1 MTPFYASR
9 DPTVNVSEVK
19 SSFHFYLPEEEPIL
33 HPTFK
38 QRAEKAVSTI
48 IQTHDSKASSC
59 YFCPQDCTD
68 CCSAGITF
76 ECCATG
82 TTKLPKGCRFPHF
95 SVELKAASTQ
105 GTKMLR
111 SFLFPTIPKLLTDFW
126 VLAEFGVTLAQF
138 ILSVVSIMID
148 SNRTYNI
155 IYLVLASLAL
165 LLAFIDAFIYFKDFA
180 TCSHYFH
187 HCCSRLSSLKYRS
200 RVDENQQHNLGIQG
214 FSNSSFLGLDVDVTV
229 DSEQIANDHNTSMT
243 SESPNYRC
251 CHLAD
256 KSKLKAIISESF
268 ELTRTI
274 LSELLIYPLLMF
286 DLLDVI
292 VGGSYQLTSTADRLN
307 LSLFVIGTVFLILSV
322 YVSRAFMVI
331 SMTIQLRRMPIDPSK
346 SKTKI
351 LGVVTEFC
359 IYVLFQISVH
369 VAVVMAVGAKLYQE
383 NPTPCE
389 NLQASCTQVS
399 PTLIYAMVCGGI
411 LPIYGMLVFFI
422 LNYFQLQEISV
433 GFWTNMVSLLHS
445 ENFSNLVFS
454 TKGIEETKMKAEGL
468 INSIQLLQVKSQL
481 TKIMSTPSWAK
492 ILYPLKFPFFTP
504 VLFLY
509 VAMLFSFIAALALTY
524 EQNVGISFT
533 LFDNNFSPA
542 FFILSIIILAANLHV
557 LVLVFIAMLGAI
569 VITLTTILQPVF
581 CLLGACAYVPVGGCL
596 SLLSLASPIN
606 SIKRNHKDYSTD
618 TRKQ

>member
-1 MTPFYASR
+1 M
-9 DPTVNVSEVK
+9 
-19 SSFHFYLPEEEPIL
+19 EPIL

-48 IQTHDSKASSC
+48 IQTNDSKASSC
-59 YFCPQDCTD
+59 CFCSQDCTD
-68 CCSAGITF
+68 CCSAGFTF
-76 ECCATG
+76 ECCETN
-82 TTKLPKGCRFPHF
+82 TTKLPKGCHFPHF
-95 SVELKAASTQ
+95 SVKLKAASRQ

-111 SFLFPTIPKLLTDFW
+111 SFLFPTMPKLLTDFW

-148 SNRTYNI
+148 SNRTYNV

-180 TCSHYFH
+180 TCSHYFQ

-200 RVDENQQHNLGIQG
+200 SVEDNQQHNLGTQG
-214 FSNSSFLGLDVDVTV
+214 FSNSSFLDIDADVIV
-229 DSEQIANDHNTSMT
+229 DSEQTANDHNNTSGR
-243 SESPNYRC
+243 PNYRC
-251 CHLAD
+251 CHLRD
-256 KSKLKAIISESF
+256 KSKLKTIISELF
-268 ELTRTI
+268 ELVRTI

-346 SKTKI
+346 SKTNI
-351 LGVVTEFC
+351 LGIVTEFC

-369 VAVVMAVGAKLYQE
+369 VAVVMAIGTKLYQE

-399 PTLIYAMVCGGI
+399 PTLIYAMICGGI
-411 LPIYGMLVFFI
+411 LPIYGVLVFFI

-454 TKGIEETKMKAEGL
+454 TKGIEETKIKAEGL
-468 INSIQLLQVKSQL
+468 ISSIHFHQVKSQL

-492 ILYPLKFPFFTP
+492 ILYSLKFPFFIP

-509 VAMLFSFIAALALTY
+509 VAMLFSFIAALAFTY
-524 EQNVGISFT
+524 EQNVEISFT
-533 LFDNNFSPA
+533 LFENNFSPA

-557 LVLVFIAMLGAI
+557 LILVFVYARCDCDHSNYHSTASVLSTGCMCLCASRKLLISTQSC
-569 VITLTTILQPVF
+569 ITDKE
-581 CLLGACAYVPVGGCL
+581 
-596 SLLSLASPIN
+596 S
-606 SIKRNHKDYSTD
+606 
-618 TRKQ
+618 

>member
-1 MTPFYASR
+1 MSNTA
-9 DPTVNVSEVK
+9 
-19 SSFHFYLPEEEPIL
+19 
-33 HPTFK
+33 
-38 QRAEKAVSTI
+38 
-48 IQTHDSKASSC
+48 
-59 YFCPQDCTD
+59 
-68 CCSAGITF
+68 
-76 ECCATG
+76 
-82 TTKLPKGCRFPHF
+82 KLPRGCRFPHF
-95 SVELKAASTQ
+95 SVELKAARRQ

-111 SFLFPTIPKLLTDFW
+111 SFLFPTMPKLLTDCW
-126 VLAEFGVTLAQF
+126 VLTEFAVTIAQF
-138 ILSVVSIMID
+138 VLSVISIMID

-187 HCCSRLSSLKYRS
+187 HCCSKLSALKYKS
-200 RVDENQQHNLGIQG
+200 RIEEDQQYNLGIQG
-214 FSNSSFLGLDVDVTV
+214 FRNNSFLDIDADVIVE
-229 DSEQIANDHNTSMT
+229 SEQIANDHSSSSGVHNH
-243 SESPNYRC
+243 RC
-251 CHLAD
+251 CHFRN

-268 ELTRTI
+268 ELTRTV

-346 SKTKI
+346 SKTNI

-359 IYVLFQISVH
+359 VYVLFQISVH
-369 VAVVMAVGAKLYQE
+369 IAVVMAVGAKLYQE

-389 NLQASCTQVS
+389 DLQASCTQIS

-445 ENFSNLVFS
+445 ENFSSLVFS

-468 INSIQLLQVKSQL
+468 INSVHLRQVKSQL
-481 TKIMSTPSWAK
+481 TTIMSTPSWAK
-492 ILYPLKFPFFTP
+492 ILYPLKFPFFIP

-509 VAMLFSFIAALALTY
+509 VVMLFSFIAALAFTY
-524 EQNVGISFT
+524 EQNVGIHFT
-533 LFDNNFSPA
+533 LFQNNFSPA

-557 LVLVFIAMLGAI
+557 LILVFVAMLG
-569 VITLTTILQPVF
+569 VILIILTTILQPIF

-596 SLLSLASPIN
+596 SLLSLVSSKMYP
-606 SIKRNHKDYSTD
+606 KE
-618 TRKQ
+618 